1 MPVTGEVTV
10 FSETVLHVVWLFWT
24 ITFSFVAYETM
35 VSAELDFIMNSFSM
49 LFSLSSWKA
58 KEIVILNEWRLLS
71 ASIEYISDA
80 DWKFTSL

>member
-24 ITFSFVAYETM
+24 ITLSFVAYETM

-49 LFSLSSWKA
+49 LFPCHPEKQKKL
-58 KEIVILNEWRLLS
+58 
-71 ASIEYISDA
+71 
-80 DWKFTSL
+80 